1 MRPRTKSRATN
12 KTYHPSKFSDKSKS
26 KRTIS
31 ALNNGTEKK
40 TILLKFGKIGQKPH
54 AQEME
59 KRRFGALAEISRE
72 TLQMKTNST
81 MSFRSSTKSKK
92 SKTNRLTESQV
103 QKCLEDISMKNM
115 NNFKFSVLQ
124 SIPELKKTCSQSN
137 LSFDNSYF
145 DGLDKWSTCNHTH
158 HYNCPDSDDGEDI
171 TDATAESVDSEEVT
185 LLENVTAEPPPP
197 CPQQAPQP
205 LPPPG
210 EFNQFQHTTR
220 DEDLIEKLFV
230 KIEEL
235 EEGLREKEAELYY
248 SKKDFDLLQDDKK
261 SKEKILET
269 LQDSIPKVV
278 SDHKKSLE
286 EKDMEIFELKVKN
299 DNLEKRYRS
308 AGEGKSTEG
317 ELKGQLE
324 ALRKERMEKIIIES
338 NLKEELRLKSEEMN
352 KYKIEV
358 EGRENLKEAEI
369 AVLKVKI
376 EGQKNREEGER
387 LLRLKELQSLD
398 YEQKYRRTEQAL
410 HETKQKLELLANRCE
425 SQASRVEQLE
435 LDVFS
440 KTAELESQST
450 IIAGLNEKSLKNVK
464 L

>member
-26 KRTIS
+26 KRTTS
-31 ALNNGTEKK
+31 AHNNVTEKK
-40 TILLKFGKIGQKPH
+40 TILLKFGKIEQKIQ
-54 AQEME
+54 AQDE
-59 KRRFGALAEISRE
+59 KRLGALAEISRDM
-72 TLQMKTNST
+72 LQMKTNST
-81 MSFRSSTKSKK
+81 MSFRASKK
-92 SKTNRLTESQV
+92 SKNSKTNLLTESQV
-103 QKCLEDISMKNM
+103 QKCLEDIPLKNI
-115 NNFKFSVLQ
+115 NNFKFAVLQ
-124 SIPELKKTCSQSN
+124 SIPELKKACSQSK
-137 LSFDNSYF
+137 LSFDNSFF
-145 DGLDKWSTCNHTH
+145 DGLDKWSTCHHSH
-158 HYNCPDSDDGEDI
+158 HYNCPDSDDDEDI
-171 TDATAESVDSEEVT
+171 TDATAESDDSEEVT
-185 LLENVTAEPPPP
+185 LLENIAAESPPP
-197 CPQQAPQP
+197 CSQQAPP
-205 LPPPG
+205 LG

-248 SKKDFDLLQDDKK
+248 SKKDFDSLQDDKK

-299 DNLEKRYRS
+299 DNLEKRYKGV
-308 AGEGKSTEG
+308 GEGKSTDVES
-317 ELKGQLE
+317 KGQLE

-338 NLKEELRLKSEEMN
+338 NLKEELRMKSEEMN

-369 AVLKVKI
+369 TVLKVKI
-376 EGQKNREEGER
+376 AGQKNREEGER

-398 YEQKYRRTEQAL
+398 YEQKYRVTEQTL
-410 HETKQKLELLANRCE
+410 HETKQKLELLVTRCE

-440 KTAELESQST
+440 KTAELKSQST
-450 IIAGLNEKSLKNVK
+450 IIAGLNEKLKK
-464 L
+464 C